1 MPLDSQFYKEK
12 KTPSPAAVIWQ
23 CFSKDVISMIG
34 FYGVL
39 FLLVLSIIG
48 PHIAPYALDQQF
60 FGHQLTPPSW
70 YQNGNVSYFFGT
82 DDLGRD
88 VFSRILIGTSMTFGG
103 AFIVT
108 FAATLMGLII
118 GCFAGMTHGLKSAVL
133 NHILDTLL
141 SIPSL
146 LLAII
151 VVAFVGTS
159 LGHAMIAIWLA
170 LLPRLV
176 RMIYSA
182 VNDELNKEY
191 VIASRLDGASNIS
204 ILWYTVLPNITPVL
218 VSELT
223 RAFSI
228 AILDITALGFLN
240 LGAQLPSPEWG
251 AMLGDSLELI
261 YVAPWTVLIP
271 GATIMI
277 SVLLVNLLGDGL
289 QRAINE
295 GVE

>member
-1 MPLDSQFYKEK
+1 
-12 KTPSPAAVIWQ
+12 
-23 CFSKDVISMIG
+23 
-34 FYGVL
+34 
-39 FLLVLSIIG
+39 
-48 PHIAPYALDQQF
+48 
-60 FGHQLTPPSW
+60 
-70 YQNGNVSYFFGT
+70 
-82 DDLGRD
+82 
-88 VFSRILIGTSMTFGG
+88 MTFGG